1 MAVIHQGRN
10 QPREELDAYIAEC
23 VERDRRWHED
33 ALRKRPR
40 RVCVAVILLVLC
52 VAAILLLIFAP
63 VLLDTAQETVQS
75 ALMNWSDQ
83 LMTFQSSGG
92 DEVYEKPFMERITQ
106 GLLDVLWWLVKAAF
120 GVVVFAVGWLSPIL
134 TAAVFFGIPAAIGAQ
149 QIWVLFDRV
158 GTYDPERSAEWARN
172 NLPSQQKAL
181 LAGIEGEER
190 ALRLL
195 DRLDNDCHVFTN
207 LRVPYQDGVSETDV
221 VVVSPAGITVVEV
234 KNHKN
239 TVMGDLSDEQLIYR
253 HVSRRGKKK
262 DSTFY
267 NPVKQV
273 GTHVYRL
280 ANFLRERGFDVH
292 VRRCVLFMNESVT
305 LRLTDRSGIGGEC
318 PVFLS
323 NSPGFFRYLTG
334 GEQRDTLGNDTVRE
348 IAFTLDRLLWGKE

>member
-23 VERDRRWHED
+23 VERDRRWHEE

-52 VAAILLLIFAP
+52 AAAILLLIFAP
-63 VLLDTAQETVQS
+63 ALLDTAQETVQS

-134 TAAVFFGIPAAIGAQ
+134 TAVVFFGIPAAIGAQ

-172 NLPSQQKAL
+172 NLPSQQKEKVGFVRAWGFPAPPGQRHRQPGSL
-181 LAGIEGEER
+181 KSHPPDAFSPRLRAGTLPSNPPLKLKQPHRKGR
-190 ALRLL
+190 A
-195 DRLDNDCHVFTN
+195 VF
-207 LRVPYQDGVSETDV
+207 
-221 VVVSPAGITVVEV
+221 
-234 KNHKN
+234 
-239 TVMGDLSDEQLIYR
+239 
-253 HVSRRGKKK
+253 
-262 DSTFY
+262 
-267 NPVKQV
+267 
-273 GTHVYRL
+273 
-280 ANFLRERGFDVH
+280 
-292 VRRCVLFMNESVT
+292 
-305 LRLTDRSGIGGEC
+305 
-318 PVFLS
+318 
-323 NSPGFFRYLTG
+323 
-334 GEQRDTLGNDTVRE
+334 
-348 IAFTLDRLLWGKE
+348 